1 MIQPKLYRNEACY
14 KLITSYKKD
23 QQRYDIENFIRD
35 NFFVAYKA
43 NLKRFADTIIA
54 CVNSDNQ
61 FLATLGFNKLKKD
74 KKSFVEYYLDE
85 AIEIEIAKKIKQPIL
100 REQIIELANLS
111 ATRRGATRDL
121 IQTSIPTL
129 KSMGAKWVFCVANKI
144 VYNSFLKEGFKPILL
159 GPAIQERIKDYDPK
173 TDWGSYY
180 QSKPNV
186 YFIKVPD

>member
-23 QQRYDIENFIRD
+23 QQRYDIENFIND

-54 CVNSDNQ
+54 CINTDNQ
-61 FLATLGFNKLKKD
+61 YLATLGFNKLKKN

-121 IQTSIPTL
+121 IQTAIPTL

-144 VYNSFLKEGFKPILL
+144 VYNSFLKEGLKPILL

-180 QSKPNV
+180 QLKPNV